1 MTLESTL
8 WGLGAYTAFLAVL
21 LFGYWIYGLVSDRL
35 HARRLVRA
43 FDAHVAALE
52 ARRARENPRG

>member
-8 WGLGAYTAFLAVL
+8 WGLGVYAAFLALL
-21 LFGYWIYGLVSDRL
+21 LFGYWVYGVVADRI

-43 FDAHVAALE
+43 FDTHVAQLA
-52 ARRARENPRG
+52 ARNRTGGQK